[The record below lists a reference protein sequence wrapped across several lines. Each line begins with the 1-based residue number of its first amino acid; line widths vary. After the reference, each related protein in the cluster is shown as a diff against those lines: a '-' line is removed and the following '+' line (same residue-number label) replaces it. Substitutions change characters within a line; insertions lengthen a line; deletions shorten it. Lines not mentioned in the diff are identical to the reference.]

1 MLIIGLWLASTAVT
15 CDVNRNTG
23 IGPSP
28 LDRILVRSVTTGTSV
43 DPDGYIVTLDPG
55 IPEAVS
61 FRIADN
67 DSVAFGADG
76 THFVLLSDIASNCT
90 VSGNNPETVT
100 VPLVGVFGRPSSAY
114 VTFRVTCVAA
124 E

>member
-23 IGPSP
+23 GHTFG
-28 LDRILVRSVTTGTSV
+28 RIVVNSVTTGTSV
-43 DPDGYIVTLDPG
+43 DPDGYIVTRDPG
-55 IPEAVS
+55 IPEAFS

-67 DSVAFGADG
+67 DSVVFGADG
-76 THFVLLSDIASNCT
+76 THLVLLSDIASNCT
-90 VSGNNPETVT
+90 VSGNNPETVI
-100 VPLVGVFGRPSSAY
+100 VPPVGVFGQPGSAH